1 MSYCIFQPTVFINN
15 IFTTIFPRLSSLCLN
30 RFLQVNKLCE
40 NKVYLRVAV
49 VSNNINWWYFWTG
62 TIRAEHPCAYKW
74 REIFRLFLWY
84 FSCRSKILS
93 YIEIPGQANGIK
105 IYTLFCPWSC
115 YDPYTFK
122 LVTIWPMGCLLFLK
136 NCSFNFSFLYLFIFR
151 T

>member
-1 MSYCIFQPTVFINN
+1 MW
-15 IFTTIFPRLSSLCLN
+15 
-30 RFLQVNKLCE
+30 

-136 NCSFNFSFLYLFIFR
+136 NCSVDFSFLYLFISGFSSCSVDLYQFVFILLFQSLVIKYEFR
-151 T
+151 V

>member
-1 MSYCIFQPTVFINN
+1 MW
-15 IFTTIFPRLSSLCLN
+15 
-30 RFLQVNKLCE
+30 

-136 NCSFNFSFLYLFIFR
+136 NCSFNFSFLYLFISGLSSCSVDLNEFVFVLLFQSLVLKYEFR
-151 T
+151 V

>member
-1 MSYCIFQPTVFINN
+1 MW
-15 IFTTIFPRLSSLCLN
+15 
-30 RFLQVNKLCE
+30 

-93 YIEIPGQANGIK
+93 YIEIPGQANGIQ

-136 NCSFNFSFLYLFIFR
+136 NCSFNFSFLYLFISGLSSCSVDLYKFVCILLFQSLVIKYEFR
-151 T
+151 V

>member
-1 MSYCIFQPTVFINN
+1 MW
-15 IFTTIFPRLSSLCLN
+15 
-30 RFLQVNKLCE
+30 

-136 NCSFNFSFLYLFIFR
+136 NCSFNFSFLYLFISGLSSCSVDLNEFVFVLLFQSLVIKYEFR
-151 T
+151 V